1 MRLYGEWQDRI
12 HRGQIEKERTEMSIG
27 NILLAAASIM
37 IMVILGILIIIMAVA
52 ITWMQV
58 QDERKDGHAHG
69 CVGREQ
75 GGAAR

>member
-1 MRLYGEWQDRI
+1 
-12 HRGQIEKERTEMSIG
+12 MSIG

>member
-1 MRLYGEWQDRI
+1 
-12 HRGQIEKERTEMSIG
+12 MSIG

-58 QDERKDGHAHG
+58 QDERTDGHAQE

-75 GGAAR
+75 GGTAR